1 MRNLVLLTIIFLIQP
16 LVDLC
21 CFAKQVAVEVEHR
34 FRGEAAQLGAEFELA
49 GDRRATLSRLD
60 YLLSDIALQTEGNE
74 DWVQSE
80 DLAAYLSLGEGRTT
94 ADLGF
99 VPSARFQ
106 AIRFRIG
113 VTPSTNASDP
123 NQFPPSHAL
132 NPLVNDLHWGWA
144 GGYIFLALEGVAEGG
159 QAFSYHL
166 ANDGNAPLVTIPVE
180 FDTARDCTIHL
191 EFDIAK
197 LFGGAEG
204 IEVARDGNSSHSR
217 EGDAIAAKLVAALP
231 QAIELAGVSRQ
242 TFQDLSVV
250 GEAHPAE
257 QATGGTPFPLQIT
270 SRFPAVALPRDN
282 RPTIEGV
289 ALGKALFFDKR
300 LSKNASQSCASC
312 HDSTKAFADA
322 GKRVSKGADGIEGK
336 RNAQPLFNLAWQ
348 DGFFWDGR
356 AKTLREQVLMP
367 ITDPHEMNADLGEVA
382 RKLGGDAALTSQFGK
397 VFGAPEPTAANIARA
412 LEQFLLTLISQDSK
426 FDRAARGEAELTPEE
441 KRGLELFVTEY
452 DPARNL
458 RGADCFHCH
467 GGNLF
472 TSRRYSNNG
481 LDAEFTD
488 LGRFAASG
496 DPLDRG
502 KFKVPSLRNVA
513 VTAPYMHDGRFETLE
528 QVIDHY
534 DHGVQRSASLDPN
547 LAKHPSTGLGLGASD
562 KRALV
567 AFLKTL
573 TDQQFIASPDRT

>member
-1 MRNLVLLTIIFLIQP
+1 MRKFSITVILSGIIQATLP
-16 LVDLC
+16 GSV
-21 CFAKQVAVEVEHR
+21 AKQVALEFDHR
-34 FRGEAAQLGAEFELA
+34 LGNEAAALGSEFALP
-49 GDRRATLSRLD
+49 GKRSLTLRRFD
-60 YLLSDIALQTEGNE
+60 YLISDLALQTAEKGR
-74 DWVQSE
+74 WIQSA

-99 VPSARFQ
+99 VPSGKFQ

-113 VTPSTNASDP
+113 VDPTTNASNP
-123 NQFPPSHAL
+123 NEYPPTHAL

-144 GGYIFLALEGVAEGG
+144 GGYIFLALEGFAEGE

-180 FDTARDCTIHL
+180 FDTSRDCTIL
-191 EFDIAK
+191 LKFDIAK
-197 LFGGAEG
+197 LFTGTDG
-204 IEVARDGNSSHSR
+204 IDLRRDSRSSHSR
-217 EGDAIAAKLVAALP
+217 KGDAIPAKLNAALP
-231 QAIELAGVSRQ
+231 LAIQLAGVSNQR
-242 TFQDLSVV
+242 FQDLSA
-250 GEAHPAE
+250 GEPAE
-257 QATGGTPFPLQIT
+257 TGATGATPFPLQIT
-270 SRFPAVALPRDN
+270 SRFPKVALPRDN

-300 LSKNASQSCASC
+300 LSKNDTQSCASC
-312 HDSTKAFADA
+312 HDSSKAFADV
-322 GKRVSKGADGIEGK
+322 GKRFSTGVAGIAGK

-367 ITDPHEMNADLGEVA
+367 VTDPHEMNADLDAVVA
-382 RKLGGDAALTSQFGK
+382 KLGADEKMTRQFQSA
-397 VFGAPEPTAANIARA
+397 FGQSEPSAANIARA
-412 LEQFLLTLISQDSK
+412 LEQFLLTLVSQDSK
-426 FDRAARGEAELTPEE
+426 FDRATRGEAEFTAEE

-481 LDAEFTD
+481 LDAESTD
-488 LGRFAASG
+488 LGRFVATG
-496 DPLDRG
+496 DPLDTG

-513 VTAPYMHDGRFETLE
+513 VTGPYMHDGRFETLE

-534 DHGVQRSASLDPN
+534 DHGVQRSANLDPN
-547 LAKHPSTGLGLGASD
+547 LAKHPSVGLGLTGSD

-567 AFLKTL
+567 SFLKTL
-573 TDQQFIASPDRT
+573 TDSQFEPSKRS